1 MAKENQIWFHM
12 ENTHEMPPE
21 SWSKIELS
29 DVCFLRRETVHPS
42 FVPELPY
49 VGLEHIRSGNSILSN
64 WGHPSQIKSN
74 KNKFYSSDILYGKLR
89 PYLDKS
95 VIAPFS
101 GICSTDIL
109 VLVADQY
116 RTTPDFLSSLLHT
129 KMFLRH
135 AISTTS
141 GTNHPRTSWKS
152 LQRFEFFLPPLP
164 EQRAIAHVLS
174 TVRKSIEA
182 SERVIAAARELKR
195 SLMKY
200 LFTYGPVPVDQAD
213 QVKLKETEVG
223 LVPEEWE
230 VVRLGDVITKTQYGL
245 NTRGEL
251 EGAYPI
257 LRMNNLFDGRI
268 STDNLK
274 YVNIDNAIYDNYRL
288 NWGDVLFNR
297 TNSLELVGK
306 TALFDL
312 AGDYVFASYLIRV
325 IKNKNNLY
333 PEFLNFYMNWEKT
346 QNRLRGLATR
356 GVSQSNISA
365 TKLRSLVIP
374 LPENTIQMFIVEKF
388 AALDEKINAENN
400 RKRSLEAT
408 FTSLLHNLMTGK
420 VRVRDLPIPKSLP

>member
-200 LFTYGPVPVDQAD
+200 LFTYGTVAVDQAK
-213 QVKLKETEVG
+213 QVKLKETEIG
-223 LVPEEWE
+223 EVPEEWE
-230 VVRLGDVITKTQYGL
+230 VHKIGDISSDIRSGATPRGGRNVYLNHGIPLIRSQNVLMNKLVLDDVAFIPEETNKTMSRSQVK
-245 NTRGEL
+245 T
-251 EGAYPI
+251 
-257 LRMNNLFDGRI
+257 
-268 STDNLK
+268 
-274 YVNIDNAIYDNYRL
+274 
-288 NWGDVLFNR
+288 GDVLLNITGASLGRVTYVPRQINR
-297 TNSLELVGK
+297 ANVNQHVCRIRLTGKFAIGEYVSYYLSSEQGQKNIWGMQYGTTRQGLNFGQVRSIPIPIPSILEQNDI
-306 TALFDL
+306 ANI
-312 AGDYVFASYLIRV
+312 LIRV
-325 IKNKNNLY
+325 
-333 PEFLNFYMNWEKT
+333 
-346 QNRLRGLATR
+346 
-356 GVSQSNISA
+356 
-365 TKLRSLVIP
+365 
-374 LPENTIQMFIVEKF
+374 
-388 AALDEKINAENN
+388 DEKIE
-400 RKRSLEAT
+400 KEEYSIKMLKIL
-408 FTSLLHNLMTGK
+408 FDSFLHYLMTGK
-420 VRVRDLPIPKSLP
+420 VRVRDVTHP